1 MTDVVWTGAEAAG
14 FFSMN
19 NWRQSGIN
27 IREAR
32 PRDLEAI
39 ARLED
44 ESFESD
50 RVSRR
55 SLREFLRA
63 SHRPVIAATI
73 DDELAGYLLVSL
85 RKGARA
91 LRIYSLAVDA
101 RFARRGVGRAL
112 LQACEAYAR
121 RHHRE
126 ALTLEVRVRQHR
138 GDRALRELR
147 LSPLRGTRALL
158 CGRGDRIALRE
169 AAASGS
175 TTGSGEQ
182 SPARARSTVAPRIA
196 PALGGGERSAELV
209 RAGHRSTFCAET
221 QGRFRPLSCKRRRDL
236 SARPN
241 WRAS

>member
-1 MTDVVWTGAEAAG
+1 MIDVVWAGGERAG

-39 ARLED
+39 ARLEN

-55 SLREFLRA
+55 SLRAFLR
-63 SHRPVIAATI
+63 SPHRPVIAATI
-73 DDELAGYLLVSL
+73 DDELAGYALVSL

-91 LRIYSLAVDA
+91 LRIYSLAADA

-121 RHHRE
+121 RHRRE
-126 ALTLEVRVRQHR
+126 ALTLEVRYDNSAAIALYESCGLRQFGEHAHYYAD
-138 GDRALRELR
+138 GATALRYEKSLLPAPQR
-147 LSPLRGTRALL
+147 EAGNNSPPERVRPLR
-158 CGRGDRIALRE
+158 
-169 AAASGS
+169 
-175 TTGSGEQ
+175 
-182 SPARARSTVAPRIA
+182 
-196 PALGGGERSAELV
+196 
-209 RAGHRSTFCAET
+209 
-221 QGRFRPLSCKRRRDL
+221 
-236 SARPN
+236 
-241 WRAS
+241 RASRLR